1 MKQLLIF
8 AVILL
13 INNTVLS
20 QETKTD
26 SILTKK
32 QNVEW
37 LLEFKK
43 IKSTKDKLEAI
54 KKKVFEDRVY
64 NVSEKSCFNLVDYDS
79 PYYREKQLLYECKI
93 AFALKIRKGYY
104 LLDLLNNSKSLE
116 ILNQV
121 AADYIENI
129 EVLDGKTGEA
139 LAFAYFGSSSCGM
152 AIIINSDSRKLKRK
166 IKNVL

>member
-8 AVILL
+8 ALIIL
-13 INNTVLS
+13 INKSVLS

-37 LLEFKK
+37 MLEFKK
-43 IKSTKDKLEAI
+43 INSTKDKIEAI

-64 NVSEKSCFNLVDYDS
+64 NVNEKSCFNLVDYDS
-79 PYYREKQLLYECKI
+79 PYYRKEQLLYECKI
-93 AFALKIRKGYY
+93 TFVLKIKEEYY
-104 LLDLLNNSKSLE
+104 SLDIINNSNTFK
-116 ILNQV
+116 ILNEV
-121 AADYIENI
+121 KVDYISKI
-129 EVLDGKTGEA
+129 EIIEGK
-139 LAFAYFGSSSCGM
+139 LAHAYFGSYNCGIG
-152 AIIINSDSRKLKRK
+152 IIINSESKKLNRK

>member
-8 AVILL
+8 ALILL
-13 INNTVLS
+13 INKTVLS

-37 LLEFKK
+37 MLEFKK
-43 IKSTKDKLEAI
+43 MNSTKEKIEAI

-64 NVSEKSCFNLVDYDS
+64 NVYEKSCINLVDYNS
-79 PYYREKQLLYECKI
+79 PYYRKEQLLYECKI
-93 AFALKIRKGYY
+93 TFVLKIKKEYY
-104 LLDLLNNSKSLE
+104 SLDIVNNPNTFK

-121 AADYIENI
+121 KVDYISKI
-129 EVLDGKTGEA
+129 EIIEGEIA
-139 LAFAYFGSSSCGM
+139 HAYFGSYNCGIG
-152 AIIINSDSRKLKRK
+152 IIINSESKKLNRK
-166 IKNVL
+166 IKNAL